1 MIATI
6 HGKEDQDI
14 DFAPSME
21 KIYQNANDQKQALD
35 FYKDEMIFL
44 NKLINKY
51 FYDYA
56 ESFDNTVLQIQ
67 SLAFQLIET
76 QRRRTA
82 LNVKYLGHLHNC
94 LDSLEEFMIEEYIS
108 VHLEHAILGHEF
120 SAFEKS
126 YQLMK
131 KEIFSVAEQV
141 LHREHEQHLLNE
153 GSS

>member
-6 HGKEDQDI
+6 HGQEDQEI
-14 DFAPSME
+14 DFAPNIE
-21 KIYQNANDQKQALD
+21 KICQKANDQKHALD

-56 ESFDNTVLQIQ
+56 ESFDNTILQIQ

-94 LDSLEEFMIEEYIS
+94 LDSIEEFMIEEYVS
-108 VHLEHAILGHEF
+108 VHLEHAILSREF
-120 SAFEKS
+120 NEFEKS

-141 LHREHEQHLLNE
+141 MHLEHEQHLLNA

>member
-6 HGKEDQDI
+6 HGKGEQLV

-21 KIYQNANDQKQALD
+21 NICQQANEQKHALD

-51 FYDYA
+51 FYHYA
-56 ESFDNTVLQIQ
+56 ESFDNTILQIQ

-76 QRRRTA
+76 QRKRNE
-82 LNVKYLGHLHNC
+82 LNIKYMGHLHNC
-94 LDSLEEFMIEEYIS
+94 LDSLEEFMIEEYVS
-108 VHLEHAILGHEF
+108 VRLEHQNLANEF
-120 SAFEKS
+120 NTFSKA
-126 YQLMK
+126 YHLMK

-141 LHREHEQHLLNE
+141 LHLEHEQHLLHE
-153 GSS
+153 